1 MATSKQKPL
10 SGGAKRKTI
19 DERKRSRLK
28 TLIDQVPTKPVPGNS
43 VLLKQ
48 VEKKNSIRD
57 RANSPAD
64 MAKVDNYKV
73 TAPAAAASK
82 VEIEVIRKF
91 DPGMAKML
99 LENTPSSQRTLRP
112 RLVDR
117 YAGDILAGRWRATGD
132 PIRLNSKL
140 ELIDGQHRCA
150 AVIKA
155 DRAVSDVVLEILHD
169 DRAFEALDQAAPRN
183 LRDVMKMTGQVPA
196 EPTVMAAVIYEH
208 LDFVPKALSMPEK
221 MSIVQGYKDLDAIKV
236 LASHRV
242 ATAGMLAA
250 FIRCSRIDRSAAV
263 KFFEAAFTN
272 KPIVDGVFNENV
284 HLLATWIHQMK
295 HDRRV
300 GKSAE
305 GWKRECACRCI
316 SAWNAWRTGR
326 VLKRIIYSPTD
337 SIPKAQ

>member
-1 MATSKQKPL
+1 MATKRKVP
-10 SGGAKRKTI
+10 SGAAKRVTI
-19 DERKRSRLK
+19 DERKRGRLQA
-28 TLIDQVPTKPVPGNS
+28 LIEQVPAKTAPVTS
-43 VLLKQ
+43 TLLKH
-48 VEKKNSIRD
+48 VEKKNTIRD
-57 RANSPAD
+57 KASTPAD
-64 MAKVDNYKV
+64 LAKVDNYKV
-73 TAPAAAASK
+73 AAPAAAASK

-99 LENTPSSQRTLRP
+99 LENTPQEQRTLRP
-112 RLVDR
+112 RLVER
-117 YAGDILAGRWRATGD
+117 YAGDILAGRWRTTGD

-155 DRAVSDVVLEILHD
+155 DKTVTDVVLEILHD

-208 LDFVPKALSMPEK
+208 LDFAPRPLSMPEK
-221 MSIVQGYKDLDAIKV
+221 MHIVLSYRDIDAVKAM
-236 LASHRV
+236 ASHRV

-250 FIRCSRIDRSAAV
+250 FIRCARIDKAAAG
-263 KFFEAAFTN
+263 KFYEAAFTN
-272 KPIVDGVFNENV
+272 KPMVEGVFNDNV

-295 HDRRV
+295 HDRRL

-305 GWKRECACRCI
+305 GWKRECASRCI

-326 VLKRIIYSPTD
+326 VLKRIIYNQPDTM
-337 SIPKAQ
+337 PKAL